1 MATPLTIACPHCHT
15 LNRVPPGRLSE
26 GGKCGQCH
34 QPLFAGQPINLD
46 AAHFDRHATTSDL
59 PLLVDFWAAWC
70 GPCRAMAP
78 VFEAAAKEFEPRLR
92 FGKVDTDAEQS
103 LAARYHI
110 QAIPTMI
117 LVRHGRELARH
128 SGAMP
133 AGALRSWIDQ
143 HLKVSAA
150 G

>member
-1 MATPLTIACPHCHT
+1 MATVTIPCPHCLT
-15 LNRVPPGRLSE
+15 LNRVPAERRGD
-26 GGKCGQCH
+26 GAKCGQCH
-34 QPLFAGQPINLD
+34 QPLFTGRPIALD
-46 AAHFDRHATTSDL
+46 RTNFDRHANTADT

-78 VFEAAAKEFEPRLR
+78 VFEAAAAQFEPAMR
-92 FGKVDTDAEQS
+92 FGKLDTDAEPE

-117 LVRHGRELARH
+117 LLRGGREIARH

-133 AGALRSWIDQ
+133 ASALRSWIEYQ
-143 HLKVSAA
+143 LA
-150 G
+150 GQN